1 MGYKVIISSWKWGLL
16 SDETEELVGR
26 PMARAV
32 REQAK
37 RDVKAGKWWRIF
49 VLPWMILAFIRQR
62 IVYLRWRKGKSTM
75 RKFFEL
81 FYRVIL
87 ARERAAPIWEK
98 LAASAEE
105 AVNRLDHEMIEIL
118 KEVRADGKSVALL
131 SVGLDF
137 YINHA
142 LKAAGLTDTFDPVVA
157 NSLHETDG
165 QISGISLDV
174 YAQKPKYIREQFIDR
189 MGVSA
194 EEIIYFGGS
203 EQDHGVAEMLPPG
216 NFIVSRHVP
225 DEFKE
230 QFVSKYQAFAPS
242 SAEELRDYLQQR

>member
-1 MGYKVIISSWKWGLL
+1 MAYRVIISSWKWGLL

-37 RDVKAGKWWRIF
+37 RDVKAGKWLRIF

-75 RKFFEL
+75 RKFFDL

-87 ARERAAPIWEK
+87 ARELAAPIREK
-98 LAASAEE
+98 LAESAAES
-105 AVNRLDHEMIEIL
+105 VNRLDHEMIQVF
-118 KEVRADGKSVALL
+118 KEEKAAGKATAIL
-131 SVGLDF
+131 SVGLEF

-142 LKAAGLTDTFDPVVA
+142 LKTAGLAETFDPVVA
-157 NSLHETDG
+157 NSLQEKDG
-165 QISGISLDV
+165 RMSGISLDI
-174 YAQKPKYIREQFIDR
+174 YGNKPKYVREQFIDR
-189 MGVSA
+189 LGVPA

-225 DEFKE
+225 DEFSQ

-242 SAEELRDYLQQR
+242 SAEELRDYLQRR